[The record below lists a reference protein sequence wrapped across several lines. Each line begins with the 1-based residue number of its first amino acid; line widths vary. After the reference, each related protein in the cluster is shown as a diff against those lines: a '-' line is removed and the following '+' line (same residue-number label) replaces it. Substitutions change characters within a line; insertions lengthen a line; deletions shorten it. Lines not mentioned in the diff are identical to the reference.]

1 MFKALCIK
9 ALNVNHIGFTLVYR
23 VHTRQKGSTELLT
36 KMLEKELE
44 SYFIDGLKEIGCLVF
59 KFVSPGNAGVPD
71 RIVISKTGSVYFVE
85 LKRPGGKV
93 RRLQEICIRR
103 LREHKVWAGVI
114 STRPEVDKFCQM
126 VYEADLGILQRGNKN
141 EL

>member
-1 MFKALCIK
+1 M
-9 ALNVNHIGFTLVYR
+9 NRIGFTLVYR
-23 VHTRQKGSTELLT
+23 IYIRQKGSTELLA

-71 RIVISKTGSVYFVE
+71 RIVISKTGGVYFVE

-93 RRLQEICIRR
+93 RKLQEFCIRR
-103 LREHKVWAGVI
+103 LREHNVWAGV
-114 STRPEVDKFCQM
+114 VDSRASADAFTDM
-126 VYEADLGILQRGNKN
+126 VRRWDNGR
-141 EL
+141 

>member
-1 MFKALCIK
+1 M
-9 ALNVNHIGFTLVYR
+9 
-23 VHTRQKGSTELLT
+23 LT

-44 SYFIDGLKEIGCLVF
+44 SYFIDGLKEMGCLVF

-85 LKRPGGKV
+85 LKRSGGKV
-93 RRLQEICIRR
+93 RRLQEVCIRR
-103 LREHKVWAGVI
+103 LREHKAWAGVI
-114 STRPEVDKFCQM
+114 STRAEADKFCQM
-126 VYEADLGILQRGNKN
+126 VHENDLIILQRGNKN